1 MDKIGESV
9 MRGFLMLAGLL
20 GFFGLASAA
29 VVESQRELAVLQEVD
44 VLVLGGGSGAVQA
57 AQTAAACGASVFL
70 AAPRPYLGDDLAGT
84 LRLRLAADAAP
95 QTALCKALYTRQQ
108 EAGAPLRPL
117 THTYSV
123 KPEEVKPDSHADRLK
138 DGRWDSEVNPLKVKK
153 TFDAALLQA
162 GVPFLTGCFAT
173 EPLLDADGRVAGA
186 VVADKSGRQAVIAKV
201 VIDATERAEVCR
213 LAGAQARPFPAGAYT
228 FSRMVI
234 AGEAPKADGLKVS
247 ERFGLYGAPVGKDK
261 IQGRLF
267 ECEMALPMKDDSPA
281 SFAAAEQQARDMT
294 FVPSVLDSADR
305 LFFVPPNPL
314 VGERTVA
321 AETADAAAID
331 LGAFRPKGVAH
342 VFVLGAM
349 ADVSRPAARALM
361 EPARA
366 MTLGERIG
374 AAAAEEAKARGAL
387 KGVRLA
393 ANAAQ
398 PAASVKTQD
407 IPGTISVRYIATSS
421 ARVAAEARELPEL
434 AACDVLVVGAGT
446 GGAPAAIAAARQGAK
461 VLVCDYLYHMGGVQ
475 TVGLIGGYYF
485 GNIVGF
491 TKEIDA
497 GVAKTAQVKVMA
509 KSEWYRRQ
517 CRTSGAEIWYGTMAT
532 GAVREGDVLTGVIVV
547 APDGRRGVIRAKAVI
562 DGTGNADIAAAAG
575 EETEYM
581 RADELAIQGAG
592 NAPRR
597 LGSSGANSDIGFVDE
612 TDAADLCFFAL
623 RSRVSLPATLWDQ
636 AQNVNSRERRRLVG
650 AFYVT
655 PLDVLNRRT
664 YPDTVM
670 QSHSDLDSHGYTV
683 HENFLIADFG
693 RKKFFGAN
701 LPYRALLPKR
711 LDGLLVI
718 GLGVSAHRDAMPVLR
733 MQPDI
738 QNEGYAA
745 GYAAAMAVKGNV
757 PLRAVD
763 VKALQKHLVEIKN
776 LDPSVL
782 TARDSFPLTDA
793 QVNAAV
799 EGIADLTNHY
809 EAVAVVLA
817 EPQRALPL
825 LEAAYRQ
832 AGSEAAKLSYAQVLG
847 IMGNPLGGETLI
859 AKVEASEWDAGWQ
872 FKGMSQ
878 FGRSVSWID
887 SYLLALGRS
896 RVKPAFPAMKR
907 KAEALTEESA
917 FSHFRAVAMA
927 FERLGDPAAAPVLA
941 AVLDRPGIR
950 GNAFKIGPTVP
961 EVPGHANAAADLERS
976 KCLREIALARAL
988 FRLGDHEGKG
998 RTVLQAYAEDPR
1010 GVYAR
1015 HAQAVLAE
1023 RQ

>member
-1 MDKIGESV
+1 
-9 MRGFLMLAGLL
+9 MRGVLMMAAVGVV
-20 GFFGLASAA
+20 GLACAAA
-29 VVESQRELAVLQEVD
+29 VEAPRELTVLQEVD

-57 AQTAAACGASVFL
+57 AQKAAACGASVFL
-70 AAPRPYLGDDLAGT
+70 AAPRPYLGEDLAGT
-84 LRLRLAADAAP
+84 LRLRLAEDAVP
-95 QTALCKALYTRQQ
+95 QTALCKALYA
-108 EAGAPLRPL
+108 AGAQ
-117 THTYSV
+117 TAMEGGAAGV
-123 KPEEVKPDSHADRLK
+123 AEA
-138 DGRWDSEVNPLKVKK
+138 NPLKVKK

-173 EPLLDADGRVAGA
+173 EPLLDADGRIAGA

-213 LAGAQARPFPAGAYT
+213 LAGAQARPFPAGTYT

-234 AGEAPKADGLKVS
+234 AGEAPKADGMTVK
-247 ERFGLYGAPVGKDK
+247 ERLGLYGAALGKEK
-261 IQGRLF
+261 VQGRLF
-267 ECEMALPMKDDSPA
+267 ECEIALPMRDDSAA

-294 FVPSVLDSADR
+294 FVPSVLDSSDR

-314 VGERTVA
+314 AGEVTVTDA
-321 AETADAAAID
+321 AADAAAVE
-331 LGAFRPKGVAH
+331 LRAFRPKGVPYAY
-342 VFVLGAM
+342 VLGAM
-349 ADVSRPAARALM
+349 GDVPRAAARALM
-361 EPARA
+361 EPARS

-374 AAAAEEAKARGAL
+374 AAAAAEAKARGAL
-387 KGVRLA
+387 TGVRLA
-393 ANAAQ
+393 ANAAE
-398 PAASVKTQD
+398 PAAGVRAQD
-407 IPGTISVRYIATSS
+407 IPGTISVSYIAKS
-421 ARVAAEARELPEL
+421 AAHVPAEARALPEL
-434 AACDVLVVGAGT
+434 ASCDVLVVGAGT

-461 VLVCDYLYHMGGVQ
+461 VIVCEYLYHMGGVQ
-475 TVGLIGGYYF
+475 TVGLIGGYYY

-491 TKEIDA
+491 TREIDA
-497 GVAKTAQVKVMA
+497 GVAKMAAVKVMG

-517 CRTSGAEIWYGTMAT
+517 CRTNAAEIWYGTMAT
-532 GAVREGDVLTGVIVV
+532 GAVREGDTLAGVIVV
-547 APDGRRGVIRAKAVI
+547 TPDGRRGVIRARAVI

-581 RADELAIQGAG
+581 RDDELAIQGAG

-650 AFYVT
+650 AFHVS
-655 PLDVLNRRT
+655 PLDVINRRT
-664 YPDTVM
+664 YTDTVM

-701 LPYRALLPKR
+701 FPYRAMLPKR

-745 GYAAAMAVKGNV
+745 GYAAAMAVKAGV
-757 PLRAVD
+757 PLRAID

-776 LDPSVL
+776 LDPAVL
-782 TARDSFPLTDA
+782 TAQDSYPLADA
-793 QVNAAV
+793 RIREAV
-799 EGIADLTNHY
+799 AGLADLTNHY

-817 EPQRALPL
+817 EPLRAMPL

-832 AGSEAAKLSYAQVLG
+832 AGTEAARLAYAQVLG
-847 IMGNPLGGETLI
+847 MMGNPLGGETLI
-859 AKVEASEWDAGWQ
+859 AKVAASEWDAGWQ

-887 SYLLALGRS
+887 SYLIALGRS
-896 RVKPAFPAMKR
+896 RVKAAFPAMR
-907 KAEALTEESA
+907 QKAEALTAESA

-927 FERLGDPAAAPVLA
+927 FEKLGDPAAAPVLA
-941 AVLDRPGIR
+941 AVLDKPGIR
-950 GNAFKIGPTVP
+950 GNAFTLGPEVP

-976 KCLREIALARAL
+976 KCLREIAVARAL
-988 FRLGDHEGKG
+988 VRLGDHGGQG
-998 RTVLQAYAEDPR
+998 RAVLQAYAGDPR

-1015 HAQAVLAE
+1015 HAKAVLAE
-1023 RQ
+1023 RR